1 MLHRG
6 LFIGRFQPF
15 HLGHL
20 ATIKFALKSVEQLII
35 VIGSADKSH
44 EMRNPFTAGERIEM
58 IKNSLDSDNETDISR
73 ILMIPVPD
81 TGVHT
86 LWTSQINLLVPRYK
100 IVFSNDPLT
109 MILFRET
116 GTKVIEPQLYKREL
130 FSATE
135 IRSRIV
141 KNSSW
146 KKLVTPE
153 TLQVIKEVGGITRI
167 KAVFAQ
173 KTEASNAIN

>member
-20 ATIKFALKSVEQLII
+20 ATIKFALKSVGQLVI
-35 VIGSADKSH
+35 VVGSADKSH
-44 EMRNPFTAGERIEM
+44 ELRNPFTAGERIEM
-58 IKNSLDSDNETDISR
+58 IKSSLDTDNEIEISR
-73 ILMIPVPD
+73 ILIIPVPD
-81 TGVHT
+81 INVHA
-86 LWTSQINLLVPRYK
+86 LWASQINLLVPKYE

-109 MILFRET
+109 SILFRER
-116 GTKVIEPQLYKREL
+116 GTRVVGARLYNRKL

-141 KNSSW
+141 RDASW
-146 KKLVTPE
+146 KRLVTTG
-153 TLQVIKEVGGITRI
+153 TLRVINEIEGIKRI
-167 KAVFAQ
+167 KAISAR
-173 KTEASNAIN
+173 KKASHISP